1 MRYIEYIFCNMNLII
16 CFLEFQNEMLK
27 RIQEKVLVSGLTIV
41 VEALPF
47 TVYNE
52 ELFSFILGRKTFR
65 VNGNWLINP

>member
-1 MRYIEYIFCNMNLII
+1 
-16 CFLEFQNEMLK
+16 MLK